1 LRLQLAGWLAPQVR
15 DWRGP
20 YVFLRSSVRPAAESS
35 PIPREWGRQQPKT
48 RTRRSG
54 RGLTVLELAVS
65 RRHASVYW
73 RVGGWYVID
82 RRSTNGTF
90 MNGSGIKANTDAA
103 VEASR

>member
-1 LRLQLAGWLAPQVR
+1 MGQA
-15 DWRGP
+15 
-20 YVFLRSSVRPAAESS
+20 AAED
-35 PIPREWGRQQPKT
+35 PDPAL
-48 RTRRSG
+48 G

-73 RVGGWYVID
+73 RVSGWYVID

-90 MNGSGIKANTDAA
+90 MNGGGIKANTDAA

>member
-1 LRLQLAGWLAPQVR
+1 
-15 DWRGP
+15 
-20 YVFLRSSVRPAAESS
+20 
-35 PIPREWGRQQPKT
+35 
-48 RTRRSG
+48 
-54 RGLTVLELAVS
+54 
-65 RRHASVYW
+65 VYW